1 MKIERFTESGR
12 LISMHWKLK
21 CKSHEELGNTQ
32 KWLTDDEVTKIDD
45 VIFGEWMENVQ
56 VEDDNL
62 AKVVRMYW
70 E

>member
-1 MKIERFTESGR
+1 
-12 LISMHWKLK
+12 MHWKLK

-32 KWLTDDEVTKIDD
+32 KWLTDVTKIDD